1 MTDDVATDAHPEA
14 GAIQGGEAP
23 SDQRGMTPDDA
34 AASSY
39 DDWDR
44 SQHGIAEGERQDM
57 GGWLKGH
64 ADYANTT
71 VREGLES
78 LVTTAAVLRNG
89 AQEQKREM
97 LGFLVDN
104 YDVRGVPGD
113 DVPAPQFD
121 EFGVPVGQNMQ
132 PALTEAQ
139 AAATVSEFV
148 AANPVC
154 EDEAI
159 ASTMIAVAAD
169 MRRQGFVADLPTM
182 LHHALAADPRYAQE
196 ARATQESD
204 HAARAKAAAVQ
215 VSGGGSVTPS
225 GGGDEVGDILD
236 ELVPR

>member
-1 MTDDVATDAHPEA
+1 MTDDAAADAHPEG

-23 SDQRGMTPDDA
+23 SDQSGMTTDDA
-34 AASSY
+34 AESAF

-44 SQHGIAEGERQDM
+44 SEHGIAEGERQGM
-57 GGWLKGH
+57 GGWLKSH
-64 ADYANTT
+64 ADYAGTT

-89 AQEQKREM
+89 DQGAKREM

-113 DVPAPQFD
+113 DAPAPQFD

-132 PALTEAQ
+132 PALTEDQ
-139 AAATVSEFV
+139 AASTVAQFV

-169 MRRQGFVADLPTM
+169 MRRQGLVANLPTM
-182 LHHALAADPRYAQE
+182 LHHALAADPRYSQE
-196 ARATQESD
+196 ARASQESS

-215 VSGGGSVTPS
+215 VSGGANFTPS
-225 GGGDEVGDILD
+225 GGGDDVGDILD